1 MGPFPE
7 KNLETARDTAKYMTP
22 NNIVYERVRVEPDE
36 PIDPNAP
43 LEQLVDL
50 NALADGFEDIEDES
64 DPDREKRWQEL
75 VAAAAEYAREEAAR
89 FAAEEQFQYLVVYPK
104 HTTLRHRLHTRNPLF
119 LDFVSYLLTIDHHDR
134 PTAEQVLIL
143 YQL

>member
-7 KNLETARDTAKYMTP
+7 KNLEKARDTAKYMTP

-36 PIDPNAP
+36 PLDPNAP

-50 NALADGFEDIEDES
+50 NALADGFDDFEEETDS
-64 DPDREKRWQEL
+64 DREKRWQEL
-75 VAAAAEYAREEAAR
+75 VAQAAEFAREEAAR
-89 FAAEEQFQYLVVYPK
+89 ASEEQFQYLVVYPK

-119 LDFVSYLLTIDHHDR
+119 LDFVSYLLTIDHNDR
-134 PTAEQVLIL
+134 PTAEQVFTHHT
-143 YQL
+143 